1 MIWVRG
7 GRDGGRGGGR
17 GEEVRVT
24 VQVTIDI
31 RPGVRLARASDVPAE
46 AVEVEVVV
54 EVSVGIRPDNVV
66 DVEIEKFVGEHRC
79 GVVFRAKFEGCA
91 G

>member
-7 GRDGGRGGGR
+7 RDGGR

-31 RPGVRLARASDVPAE
+31 RPRVRLARASDVPAK
-46 AVEVEVVV
+46 AVEVEAVVKV
-54 EVSVGIRPDNVV
+54 GVGIQPDKVV

-79 GVVFRAKFEGCA
+79 GVAVRAKFEGCA